1 MREQLCA
8 SFRGS
13 CGSFGWI
20 VGAERRIRLRVGAYG
35 PSVGWRKEIAMH
47 KSAVTV
53 DASSHA
59 HAVINHQKTG
69 ARLFVHDLTATD
81 VLCQADW
88 REGLCIKC

>member
-1 MREQLCA
+1 
-8 SFRGS
+8 
-13 CGSFGWI
+13 
-20 VGAERRIRLRVGAYG
+20 
-35 PSVGWRKEIAMH
+35 MH